1 MCPGRSG
8 PCDRPSYVLHNRGP
22 VSVLGGDVGCCVF
35 HKASLWVV
43 IAVAALVSPVL
54 AAKVELPGQ
63 VTYNERVALPDGATL
78 RIQLV
83 DETLPNA
90 PARLAVE
97 APIGPGQVPLS
108 FTLAF
113 EDTLILPGHSYA
125 LIASINAGGGLL
137 FRNFEPYAV
146 NPLAP
151 AAPVLIVAS
160 LVGQIVTGSASSA
173 KPVVDAPPA
182 ILDSTWRAV
191 SINGALILPRTMPT
205 LAIGNDLRAGGSGG
219 CNSWFA
225 EARLDQDTIHF
236 GSITSTQRGCT
247 QTIGAQEQAFHE
259 ALTAAAT
266 WRVAGDEL
274 TLFGMDGKALLT
286 FHR

>member
-1 MCPGRSG
+1 M
-8 PCDRPSYVLHNRGP
+8 
-22 VSVLGGDVGCCVF
+22 F
-35 HKASLWVV
+35 HKASLWIV
-43 IAVAALVSPVL
+43 IAVAALVSPAL
-54 AAKVELPGQ
+54 AAVVELPGQ
-63 VTYNERVALPDGATL
+63 VTYNERFALPDGATL

-90 PARLAVE
+90 PSRLAVE
-97 APIGPGQVPLS
+97 AQIGPGHVPLS

-125 LIASINAGGGLL
+125 LIASISAGGGLL
-137 FRNFEPYAV
+137 FRNFEPYPVA
-146 NPLAP
+146 PLAP
-151 AAPVLIVAS
+151 AAPVLIVAT
-160 LVGQIVTGSASSA
+160 LVGQVVTGSASSA
-173 KPVVDAPPA
+173 EPVPFAPPA

-191 SINGALILPRTMPT
+191 SIGGALVLPRTTPT
-205 LAIGNDLRAGGSGG
+205 LAIGNDNRAGGSGG

-225 EARLDQDTIHF
+225 EAKLDQDAMHF
-236 GSITSTQRGCT
+236 GRITSTHRDCPEA
-247 QTIGAQEQAFHE
+247 IGAQEQAFHE
-259 ALTAAAT
+259 ALSATAT